1 MPESNETDM
10 DVRENIPE
18 LATPDACLAT
28 CLQNSGGEPKNL
40 EDADQSTLPSE
51 IMDEVL
57 KTHGSFSVLETIH
70 FFYLLLLV
78 SPLMDIQVLQQLMFT
93 ITAEHWCKSPE
104 FEELKLSSEIVKW
117 LTIPEVFKDGTIMY
131 DKCHSYD
138 VNFTKLISEN
148 GTDWR
153 PSESW
158 PKKKCENGWNY
169 DFRSNL
175 FQSMT
180 TEYDWVCDNAW
191 KESFVLSSFW
201 FGSVFG
207 PLTFGYLSDRYGR
220 RPVTVVSFFYAGVTS
235 ILTCFMPDFKSISIM
250 RCLTGFA
257 YWALATIPFCWS
269 KFIPESISWVVVNK
283 NKDEGMKIIKKVA
296 KINRFKLGDEQ
307 EHWFQRKLV
316 TFGFAGLTHAAVSIT
331 KDPIMAFS
339 IGSCFEISI
348 PFLQIL
354 FMDSIGRRWTNFG
367 FFSISA
373 IMAFTASLLSAGM
386 YNILWYTEWQQSHY
400 TVNAVLAFMITT
412 TMARVFITGAFQT
425 VSPFAVELFPTK
437 IRAVSIA
444 VKLTANALAALF
456 APLTI
461 YLKHY
466 HKVLPLQVLGTTAI
480 IGAVLITFLPET
492 ANKTLPHTLKEGDE
506 FGEHQ
511 KYFYM
516 PCCQNFRKKEKQREN
531 IGTEL

>member
-207 PLTFGYLSDRYGR
+207 PLTFGYLSDR
-220 RPVTVVSFFYAGVTS
+220 
-235 ILTCFMPDFKSISIM
+235 
-250 RCLTGFA
+250 
-257 YWALATIPFCWS
+257 
-269 KFIPESISWVVVNK
+269 FIPESISWVVVNK

-516 PCCQNFRKKEKQREN
+516 PCCQK
-531 IGTEL
+531 

>member
-207 PLTFGYLSDRYGR
+207 PLTFGYLSDR
-220 RPVTVVSFFYAGVTS
+220 
-235 ILTCFMPDFKSISIM
+235 
-250 RCLTGFA
+250 
-257 YWALATIPFCWS
+257 
-269 KFIPESISWVVVNK
+269 FIPESISWVVVNK

-339 IGSCFEISI
+339 IG
-348 PFLQIL
+348 
-354 FMDSIGRRWTNFG
+354 
-367 FFSISA
+367 
-373 IMAFTASLLSAGM
+373 
-386 YNILWYTEWQQSHY
+386 
-400 TVNAVLAFMITT
+400 NAVLAFMITT

-516 PCCQNFRKKEKQREN
+516 PCCQKHTLNHTYPTLTNRVTN
-531 IGTEL
+531 TN

>member
-207 PLTFGYLSDRYGR
+207 PLTFGYLSDR
-220 RPVTVVSFFYAGVTS
+220 
-235 ILTCFMPDFKSISIM
+235 
-250 RCLTGFA
+250 
-257 YWALATIPFCWS
+257 
-269 KFIPESISWVVVNK
+269 FIPESISWVVVNK

-339 IGSCFEISI
+339 IG
-348 PFLQIL
+348 
-354 FMDSIGRRWTNFG
+354 
-367 FFSISA
+367 
-373 IMAFTASLLSAGM
+373 
-386 YNILWYTEWQQSHY
+386 
-400 TVNAVLAFMITT
+400 NAVLAFMITT

-516 PCCQNFRKKEKQREN
+516 PCCQNTGHDLKSNFFKSKAQ
-531 IGTEL
+531 IC